1 MSEQARPGPL
11 ISVRALSKSFSGPD
25 GHPVPVLEGINLDV
39 AEGEFVALL
48 GRSGSGKSTLL
59 RCIAGLMAPT
69 SGEVL
74 FRGRP
79 LVGTNRDTTMVFQTF
94 ALLPWLTV
102 QQNVEIGLEARK
114 VPPGPR
120 SERALRAIDLVG
132 LDGYESAYPKELS
145 GGMRQRVGFARALV
159 VEPAA
164 LLMDEPFSALD
175 VLTSEN
181 LRGELLELWEGQRFP
196 TKTMVMVTHNIEEA
210 VLLADRIL
218 VLGTNPG
225 RIRADMPNPL
235 PRPRRRRTPDFDALV
250 DEIYRLMTHRDS
262 APAEP
267 AAQTGG
273 VRAGSVGDSPLPL
286 ATVDGLSGL
295 AEILLGRHDG
305 AADLPDLAD
314 NLGLEV
320 DELLPLVDALVMLG
334 FARLSD
340 ERLVLSREGR
350 IFAGASIQ
358 DSKEIFARASL
369 DRAPLVRTI
378 YRALSNSLDGNL
390 PSGFFTDILRTKYGE
405 EEATRQLDVAVNWG
419 RYAELYA
426 YDATRGQIIREE
438 NGIGAMLAAP
448 SEPIRRGTLHLY
460 LGAAPG
466 SGKTFSMLRE
476 GRALRDRGEDV
487 VVGLARTRGR
497 PRTAEAIGGLEV
509 IPARPPSNAPDGG
522 GAGGGADGGA
532 DGGGADGGADGGGA
546 DGGTPNGGGPDVR
559 AELDL
564 DAVLARKPAV
574 VLVDDYGHN
583 IAAIRSL
590 RDAGIDVI
598 STVDVAD
605 LERAAETVQQLTGQP
620 AAATVSDAALAE
632 ADEIRFLDNSPE
644 ALRKRL
650 GHGNIYPA
658 GRAAHALEGPF
669 RTENLAALR
678 EIGLRVVAETLG
690 APGAVRQRESQD
702 VLVVVTKPDQA
713 GALVPR
719 GVRLARRS
727 SAACTVLVLAAHSGG
742 PPGEVTEHLK
752 SVAADAGAVLIVRQ
766 GRDAVAVIAQTVRET
781 GARSLVM
788 AAPPPGLRDRWR
800 PSLVERVAD
809 QLPDVHLH
817 IAPGPAPGAGALSQA
832 AANAASGAHGPNG
845 PNGAHGADGAD
856 GADGAHG
863 SDGVN
868 GVNGPY
874 GPVGAAHRRTRG
886 AIRVYLG
893 YAPGCGVTTAMLEEA
908 RRRRSRGADVVV
920 ATVDCRGREGVTA
933 LLEGLEL
940 VGDGATLDTGAVLAR
955 HPEVACVDDL
965 AAVDPSGESRFAAA
979 RRLADAGITVVG
991 TVQLSHLRT
1000 NLAPAGTAPA
1010 GTAPAAAVPASS
1022 TPDETAALALADEIE
1037 LVDAPPSELADR
1049 VRRGEVVPA
1058 TEVGRA
1064 QPTDY
1069 GPESLGALRE
1079 QAFTI
1084 VADLADRQLTVH
1096 RHGAS
1101 PGGGEAAPAIL
1112 GCAAPRAG
1120 MEPLIRWSAALAAR
1134 LAGDFRVAAV
1144 PPSPPPAD
1152 LEQLLAGYAALTAQ
1166 LGGQFAVLPGAP
1178 AAALTAYA
1186 REHHVTEMVLARGP
1200 GTAGGRHLLLRELA
1214 RSAGDI
1220 EVHVLPAQTH

>member
-1 MSEQARPGPL
+1 VSEPARRGPL

-25 GHPVPVLEGINLDV
+25 GHPVPVLEGITLDV

-74 FRGRP
+74 FRGQR

-262 APAEP
+262 VPAEP

-273 VRAGSVGDSPLPL
+273 ARVGSAGSVGDSPLPQ

-334 FARLSD
+334 FGRLSA

-378 YRALSNSLDGNL
+378 YRALGNSLDGNL
-390 PSGFFTDILRTKYGE
+390 PSGFFIDILRTRFGE
-405 EEATRQLDVAVNWG
+405 DAAAAQLDVAVNWG

-426 YDATRGQIIREE
+426 YDATRGQIIRED
-438 NGIGAMLAAP
+438 NGIGATLAAP
-448 SEPIRRGTLHLY
+448 AEPVRPGTLHLY

-509 IPARPPSNAPDGG
+509 IPPSASADGASAD
-522 GAGGGADGGA
+522 GASVAGAVADGGRT
-532 DGGGADGGADGGGA
+532 D
-546 DGGTPNGGGPDVR
+546 GGGPDAR
-559 AELDL
+559 EDMDL

-574 VLVDDYGHN
+574 ALVDDFGQH
-583 IAAIRSL
+583 IAPIRSL

-605 LERAAETVQQLTGQP
+605 LERAAETVQQITGQP

-658 GRAAHALEGPF
+658 GQAAHALEGLF

-702 VLVVVTKPDQA
+702 VLVAVTAPDQA
-713 GALVPR
+713 GALIQR

-727 SAACTVLVLAAHSGG
+727 SATCTVLVLAAQAGG
-742 PPGEVTEHLK
+742 PPAEVTEHIR
-752 SVAADAGAVLIVRQ
+752 SAAADAGVAVIVRQ
-766 GRDAVAVIAQTVRET
+766 GRDAAAVITQAVRET
-781 GARSLVM
+781 DARNLVM

-817 IAPGPAPGAGALSQA
+817 ITASPAARAAVGAPSQA
-832 AANAASGAHGPNG
+832 AANGADGPDG
-845 PNGAHGADGAD
+845 PDSANGAHGAHGAD
-856 GADGAHG
+856 SPD
-863 SDGVN
+863 
-868 GVNGPY
+868 
-874 GPVGAAHRRTRG
+874 AAARRRPRG

-908 RRRRSRGADVVV
+908 RRRKSRGSDVVV
-920 ATVDCRGREGVTA
+920 AAVDCRGREGVSA

-940 VGDGATLDTGAVLAR
+940 VGDGTTLDTDAVLAR

-965 AAVDPSGESRFAAA
+965 AAVDASGERRFAAA

-991 TVQLSHLRT
+991 TV
-1000 NLAPAGTAPA
+1000 
-1010 GTAPAAAVPASS
+1010 AASG

-1058 TEVGRA
+1058 TEAGRA
-1064 QPTDY
+1064 LPTDY
-1069 GPESLGALRE
+1069 GPESLSALRE

-1084 VADLADRQLTVH
+1084 VAEHADRQLTAY
-1096 RHGAS
+1096 RHGVPSAS
-1101 PGGGEAAPAIL
+1101 GEAAPVIL

-1134 LAGDFRVAAV
+1134 LAGEFRVAVV

-1152 LEQLLAGYAALTAQ
+1152 LDQLLAGYAALTAQ

-1186 REHHVTEMVLARGP
+1186 REHHVTEMMLARGP
-1200 GTAGGRHLLLRELA
+1200 GTSGGRHPVLRELA
-1214 RSAGDI
+1214 RGAGDI
-1220 EVHVLPAQTH
+1220 EVHVLPAQAR